1 MALLLITH
9 DLGIVRK
16 MANRTCV
23 MKDGEIVE
31 RGLAE
36 LVFTQPKHA
45 YTKRLLEAQPKGE
58 PPQFDGKRRR

>member
-23 MKDGEIVE
+23 MKDGEVVE
-31 RGLAE
+31 RGPGE
-36 LVFTQPKHA
+36 EVSPRPSIPTPSGCW
-45 YTKRLLEAQPKGE
+45 KRSQRAS
-58 PPQFDGKRRR
+58 RRKSI